1 MRVGVIGTSA
11 NDGTVSLVE
20 RWRALGVDAR
30 LVTAA
35 EALATLRRT
44 DLAVARLDI
53 RPSLDGVEP
62 GLLAV
67 LRLERRGIE
76 VVNPASALLAAHDK
90 LRTARLLAAAQ
101 LPHPAT
107 THVRSAAQLGPPYPF
122 VLKPRFGSWGAG
134 VALCRDQAD
143 VDRYLTGATGTT
155 WFTRHGLLRQEL
167 VPNEGRDLRVLVAGG
182 RVVGAIERIA
192 APGEWRTNISLGGSS
207 TSVVPP
213 DAARELA
220 ATAALV
226 AGADLVGVDL
236 MPAPDGSL
244 VVIELNAAVDF
255 DSQYS
260 FAGEDVYTAAA
271 EALDLT
277 PAIDLSPPEPPPRL
291 GSLAASL

>member
-1 MRVGVIGTSA
+1 VRVGVIGSSA
-11 NDGTVSLVE
+11 NDGTVGLVE
-20 RWRALGVDAR
+20 RWQALGVDVR
-30 LVTAA
+30 LVTAG

-90 LRTARLLAAAQ
+90 LRTARLLGAAH
-101 LPHPAT
+101 LPHPPT
-107 THVRSAAQLGPPYPF
+107 VHVRSSTQLAGPYPF

-134 VALCRDQAD
+134 VALCRDHAD
-143 VDRYLTGATGTT
+143 VDRYLEGAAGMT
-155 WFTRHGLLRQEL
+155 WFTRHGVLRQEL

-182 RVVGAIERIA
+182 RVVGAIERRA
-192 APGEWRTNISLGGSS
+192 APGEWRTNISLGG
-207 TSVVPP
+207 TSASVEPP
-213 DAARELA
+213 DDARELA
-220 ATAALV
+220 TTAALV

-236 MPAPDGSL
+236 MRDPDGSL

-255 DSQYS
+255 DSEYS
-260 FAGEDVYTAAA
+260 FGGEDVYAAAA

-277 PAIDLSPPEPPPRL
+277 PALDLPPPEPRSRL
-291 GSLAASL
+291 SVLGASL